1 MGFLL
6 RRNLAFIAL
15 GVGRELF
22 CSRRGKM
29 KKSVVGMLALTA
41 MAAAMG
47 SAFAQDADK
56 AAPALT
62 AAEKE

>member
-1 MGFLL
+1 
-6 RRNLAFIAL
+6 
-15 GVGRELF
+15 
-22 CSRRGKM
+22 M